1 LTSTP
6 SETPD
11 REEQRRPCD
20 APEPPVDP
28 STPTATAPSSRR
40 ADGMR
45 RAIRSALAGVALSL
59 AVAATAFAESGTY
72 TVQPG
77 DTLVGIAERH
87 GVLPRD
93 LVIENGLVGSDV
105 IQPGQQL
112 RIPGEAPRPSPA
124 SRGERTE
131 TNLEAPAPGQFLWP
145 LQGTITTYF
154 GEPGTLWRRGFHPGL
169 DIGAP
174 LGSPIVSAGAGVV
187 IEAETSGYNS
197 GYGSY
202 VKVDHGG
209 GVHTLYAH
217 LARVHREVGEQIAPG
232 DPIGTVGM
240 TGFTTGPHLHLEVRV
255 DGDIRDPLK
264 WLKS

>member
-1 LTSTP
+1 
-6 SETPD
+6 
-11 REEQRRPCD
+11 
-20 APEPPVDP
+20 
-28 STPTATAPSSRR
+28 
-40 ADGMR
+40 MR

-59 AVAATAFAESGTY
+59 ALAGTAFAESAPY

-77 DTLVGIAERH
+77 DTLVDIAERH
-87 GVLPRD
+87 GVLTRD

-112 RIPGEAPRPSPA
+112 RIPGEAPRPAPA

-131 TNLEAPAPGQFLWP
+131 TTLERPTPGQFVWP
-145 LQGTITTYF
+145 LQGPITTYF

-187 IEAETSGYNS
+187 IEAESSGYNS

-209 GVHTLYAH
+209 GLISIYGHMSVV
-217 LARVHREVGEQIAPG
+217 LASPG
-232 DPIGTVGM
+232 DRVVAGTVIGRVGM
-240 TGFTTGPHLHLEVRV
+240 TGNTTGPHLHWEIRQ
-255 DGDIRDPLK
+255 DGAIRDPLGYVP
-264 WLKS
+264 